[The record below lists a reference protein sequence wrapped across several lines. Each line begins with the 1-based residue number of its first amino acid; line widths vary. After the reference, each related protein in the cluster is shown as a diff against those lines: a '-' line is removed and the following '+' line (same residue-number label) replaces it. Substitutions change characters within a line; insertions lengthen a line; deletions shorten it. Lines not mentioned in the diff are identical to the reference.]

1 MHFPTKEI
9 ASRGHD
15 CPVKRN
21 VANVI
26 RLPASVTNASVRMNP
41 DMSHL
46 PDNILYLPEDQVLD
60 AKEMEGGL
68 HFQIVSP

>member
-1 MHFPTKEI
+1 MRLIGVSAPIGPLH
-9 ASRGHD
+9 
-15 CPVKRN
+15 N